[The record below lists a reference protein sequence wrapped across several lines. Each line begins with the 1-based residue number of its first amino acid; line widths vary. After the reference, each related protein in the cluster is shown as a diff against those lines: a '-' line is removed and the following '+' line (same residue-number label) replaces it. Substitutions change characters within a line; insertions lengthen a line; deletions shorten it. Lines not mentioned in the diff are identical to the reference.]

1 MRKFLLAYTMLAALG
16 APAMADSFVSSGEP
30 GWGKLMTPKQRRAAG
45 FGDVR
50 TALETNHK
58 PEAPTAG
65 VPGYAFNVIT
75 IRHGIHGH
83 GGNSSGGGAS
93 GNSGGVNINI
103 GGSGG
108 GTQNSAIPPKAP
120 PFMVSQIKSE
130 PFGVFATLRECDA
143 ARAVKIAELDA
154 GGLRF
159 PHQRSDAPVA
169 TTHFNDGTTA
179 TGQIS
184 LQERLDITFCEP
196 GIYSPATSPVNNN
209 IAKLG
214 AP

>member
-1 MRKFLLAYTMLAALG
+1 M
-16 APAMADSFVSSGEP
+16 
-30 GWGKLMTPKQRRAAG
+30 
-45 FGDVR
+45 R

-65 VPGYAFNVIT
+65 VPGYAFNVVT
-75 IRHGIHGH
+75 IRHAIHGH

-93 GNSGGVNINI
+93 GNSGG
-103 GGSGG
+103 GSGG
-108 GTQNSAIPPKAP
+108 GTQNSAIPPRAP
-120 PFMVSQIKSE
+120 PFMISQIKSE
-130 PFGVFATLRECDA
+130 PFGVFATLRECDT

-159 PHQRSDAPVA
+159 PHQRSDAPVV
-169 TTHFNDGTTA
+169 TTHFNDGTSV
-179 TGQIS
+179 TGQIN
-184 LQERLDITFCEP
+184 LQERLDLTFCRV
-196 GIYSPATSPVNNN
+196 GNISPATSPVNNN